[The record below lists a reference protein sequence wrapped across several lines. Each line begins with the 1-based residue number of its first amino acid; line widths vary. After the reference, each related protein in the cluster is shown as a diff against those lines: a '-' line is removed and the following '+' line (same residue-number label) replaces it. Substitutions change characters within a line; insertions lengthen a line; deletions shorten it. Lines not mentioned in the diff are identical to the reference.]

1 MTKGPFVPPTQK
13 YPLFVRRQDS
23 KKEAWLI
30 CTANCSSID
39 WYQLA
44 AISFLVQLDGRRRFK
59 TSRPVGELVIMPVK
73 LLLREKNELRL
84 RIIGES
90 HTALQ
95 MLRERLNNHK
105 NVEYA
110 NYFPGHPELDDPE
123 FYIRTKGK
131 NASDKV
137 LRDLVAGLAVEFSSI
152 TL

>member
-1 MTKGPFVPPTQK
+1 M
-13 YPLFVRRQDS
+13 
-23 KKEAWLI
+23 A
-30 CTANCSSID
+30 
-39 WYQLA
+39 
-44 AISFLVQLDGRRRFK
+44 
-59 TSRPVGELVIMPVK
+59 ELVIMPVK

-95 MLRERLNNHK
+95 MLRERLNSHK

-123 FYIRTKGK
+123 FYIRTTGK

-137 LRDLVAGLAVEFSSI
+137 LRDLVADLAGEFAKI

>member
-1 MTKGPFVPPTQK
+1 M
-13 YPLFVRRQDS
+13 
-23 KKEAWLI
+23 
-30 CTANCSSID
+30 
-39 WYQLA
+39 
-44 AISFLVQLDGRRRFK
+44 
-59 TSRPVGELVIMPVK
+59 GELVIMPVK

-123 FYIRTKGK
+123 FYIRTSGK
-131 NASDKV
+131 NASGKV
-137 LRDLVAGLAVEFSSI
+137 LKEIVSGLATEFSSI
-152 TL
+152 SL